1 MKSLILQGLLQQLTS
16 EICEAEEL
24 ANNQKYFLNMAK
36 FKYDGYKQFSPGM
49 RFIERFALWLN
60 QFKDTSD
67 RKVALDFVK
76 NHLVYISAPEMDLL
90 VSSCYPDVIKP
101 ILFKKVSNQLGI
113 PEYRVNA
120 ISNDP
125 KFRSLLRQSLFCGL
139 SDGARIEIFRRSN
152 TGVLSH
158 EQIYQTYE
166 LSAKRASKMQEE
178 LAADQKKNLGRD
190 PNSDE
195 DKFKVLFLLDD
206 FSASGTSYL
215 KYSTTE
221 NKLKGKIN
229 ALYESIYTKDDLKD
243 VFDLE
248 NLEVHIVLYLCTEQ
262 AKKAIEENFQKL
274 KEAYSL
280 KIIPDLHIVHLIPD
294 SYKISAE
301 KNKEII
307 DLCHKDIYYDGGNL
321 EDEHTGGKVKLGFSE
336 CALPVILYHNCPNN
350 SLSILWAYEN
360 AKFEGLFPRVP
371 RHKEL

>member
-1 MKSLILQGLLQQLTS
+1 MKSEILQGLLYKLTG

-24 ANNQKYFLNMAK
+24 SNNRKYFLNMAK

-60 QFKDTSD
+60 QFKDLKD

-76 NHLVYISAPEMDLL
+76 NYLVYISGPEMDLL

-101 ILFKKVSNQLGI
+101 ILFKKMSIELGI
-113 PEYRVNA
+113 SEYKVHA
-120 ISNDP
+120 ISNNP
-125 KFRSLLRQSLFCGL
+125 KYKSLLRQSLFCGL
-139 SDGARIEIFRRSN
+139 SDGARMEIFRRSN
-152 TGVLSH
+152 TGLLSH

-166 LSAKRASKMQEE
+166 LSAKRANKMQEE
-178 LAADQKKNLGRD
+178 LVLDQKSNLERD
-190 PNSDE
+190 PTTDE
-195 DKFKVLFLLDD
+195 DKFKLLFLLDD

-215 KYSTTE
+215 KFSPID

-229 ALYESIYTKDDLKD
+229 ALYESIYNKDELKG

-262 AKKAIEENFQKL
+262 AKMAIEENFQKL
-274 KEAYSL
+274 KEEYDL
-280 KIIPDLHIVHLIPD
+280 KKYPELHIVHLIPD
-294 SYKISAE
+294 FYKISLA
-301 KNKEII
+301 NNQAII
-307 DLCHKDIYYDGGNL
+307 DLCMKDAYYDGNEL
-321 EDEHTGGKVKLGFSE
+321 EDKHTGEVRLGFSE

-360 AKFEGLFPRVP
+360 AKFGGLFPRIP

>member
-1 MKSLILQGLLQQLTS
+1 MKSLILQGLLQKLTS
-16 EICEAEEL
+16 EVCEAEAL
-24 ANNQKYFLNMAK
+24 ADNQKYFLNMAK

-49 RFIERFALWLN
+49 RFIERLALWLN
-60 QFKDTSD
+60 QFKDLND
-67 RKVALDFVK
+67 RKIALDFVRQ
-76 NHLVYISAPEMDLL
+76 NLVYISSPEMDLL

-101 ILFKKVSNQLGI
+101 ILFKKISTELGI
-113 PEYRVNA
+113 PEYKVNV
-120 ISNDP
+120 ISNDQ
-125 KFRSLLRQSLFCGL
+125 KFKSLLRQSLFCGL

-178 LAADQKKNLGRD
+178 LVADQKKNLERN
-190 PNSDE
+190 PTAEE
-195 DKFKVLFLLDD
+195 DKFKELFLLDD

-215 KYSTTE
+215 KFSSTD

-229 ALYESIYTKDDLKD
+229 ALYESIYNKEELKG

-248 NLEVHIVLYLCTEQ
+248 NLEIHIVLYLCTEQ

-280 KIIPDLHIVHLIPD
+280 KKIPELHIVHLIPD
-294 SYKISAE
+294 SYKISAT
-301 KNKEII
+301 NNQAII
-307 DLCHKDIYYDGGNL
+307 DLCKKDIYYDGKNL
-321 EDEHTGGKVKLGFSE
+321 EDKHTGEVRLGFSD
-336 CALPVILYHNCPNN
+336 CALPVVLYHNCPNN

-360 AKFEGLFPRVP
+360 AEFGGLFPRVP